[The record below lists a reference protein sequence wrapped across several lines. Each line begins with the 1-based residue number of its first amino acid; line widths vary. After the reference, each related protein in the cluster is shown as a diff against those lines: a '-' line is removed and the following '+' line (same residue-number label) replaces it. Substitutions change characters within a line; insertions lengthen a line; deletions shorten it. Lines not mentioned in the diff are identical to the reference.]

1 MLFQETQYLRYS
13 PLYVW
18 LIVCWAG
25 TLGLLLIS
33 DANWLHYLFISAV
46 FASIILLL
54 YSSKL
59 SIKIVAEN
67 ITLSMFPF
75 FGNEVFSFS
84 EIATISV
91 HEINPLMDYGG
102 WGYRIVPFQNTT
114 AYIMQGNKGATLV
127 LKKSDQKIVIS
138 LKNAE
143 AFERA
148 LAQTTYGSE
157 KL

>member
-1 MLFQETQYLRYS
+1 MLFQETQFLRYP
-13 PLYVW
+13 PLYI
-18 LIVCWAG
+18 LLATCWGG
-25 TLGLLLIS
+25 TVGLMLIS
-33 DANWLHYLFISAV
+33 DAIWWHYLAISAV
-46 FASIILLL
+46 FLSVIFLL

-75 FGNEVFSFS
+75 FGNKVFSFS
-84 EIATISV
+84 EIASISV

-102 WGYRIVPFQNTT
+102 WGYHIVPFQNTT

>member
-1 MLFQETQYLRYS
+1 MLFQETQYLRYP
-13 PLYVW
+13 PLYF
-18 LIVCWAG
+18 LIILGWAG
-25 TLGLLLIS
+25 TCGLAITT
-33 DANWLHYLFISAV
+33 DAIWWQLVAISAV
-46 FASIILLL
+46 FLSVLLLL
-54 YSSKL
+54 YLCKLTITISS
-59 SIKIVAEN
+59 EN

-75 FGNEVFSFS
+75 FGNKVYSFS
-84 EIATISV
+84 EIASISV

-138 LKNAE
+138 LNNAE